1 MSEEN
6 TSNKPSNI
14 ETEARRLFRAVFE
27 HTFHFMGLLSPSGV
41 LIDANRTALDFVG
54 LELSDVVGQLFWET
68 PWWTRNPKS
77 QDLVRAA
84 VEQAASG
91 SVVRFDVE
99 HTDPEGNVIFV
110 DFSLTPVLDDNK
122 QVEFLIP
129 EGRDITDRI
138 NAVRNLAEREARTR
152 AIVDTAPDGIATIT
166 MDGIIESANAPMHK
180 LFKYANGELV
190 GKPVS
195 DILEFFFGEDTYV
208 QDSLKTGE
216 RKIFGV
222 GRETTGIKRDGR
234 RFPIEIALSLLNL
247 GHNRIFVSV
256 IRDIT
261 ERKKSQQLQAQLAAI
276 VEGSGDAIVGI
287 DADGIIASWNPA
299 AEALYEYSCDEAIG
313 RPVRTV
319 VPREM
324 RSEMDALFSRL
335 LKGEPVAHFE
345 TVLQS
350 KFGKLL
356 EVDLTLSPI
365 RNSQGQV
372 VGISTI
378 ARDISLRKEAD
389 RRIGEFYSTV
399 SHELRTPLTSIRA
412 SLGLLEGGVA
422 GQIDEE
428 ALQLVE
434 IARSESDRLI
444 RLINDILDLRKIESG
459 KLELKFKSVRL
470 NDLINSV
477 LESMRAMADEHK
489 VKITTQCDAD
499 QLIVLDRDRIVQVLA
514 NLISNAIKFS
524 PRGETVIVS
533 VEPIND
539 KECVRFSVTDKGS
552 GIRADQ
558 MHRLFGKFQ
567 QLDSSDTRA
576 KGGTGLGLAICKAIL
591 EQHGGSIGVESEP
604 GHGSSFW
611 FELPLI
617 DTMAGKHD
625 SHSEREHFFEP
636 QIKGGASLSPELL
649 EIEAEQSQRD
659 YKSAMQEHSTSN
671 QSQSS
676 ASTSLEPQK
685 RTGPVQV
692 VIIEDDPSTLDL
704 LERQLDPLGI
714 ECFGASDGNTAL
726 DLVRAK
732 NPDLIILDV
741 GIPAPNGFELVR
753 ILRQEHAATIPLL
766 VYTSLDL
773 SESDKLRLQL
783 GPSRH
788 MVKSRTS
795 HQEFLDAVIE
805 LVNSASHNSAAE
817 PRLKDAPLKTRSS
830 GEHRLRN
837 SGDQTRRVTTDQ
849 SSSDCN
855 SKPTTDHA
863 AIGQNTSV
871 RKGSEKNISKEGA
884 TDQIEVFQSETAHTA
899 TNDNASK
906 DDDLRSKSKKADG
919 DLP

>member
-1 MSEEN
+1 MGEESN
-6 TSNKPSNI
+6 TDHTASI
-14 ETEARRLFRAVFE
+14 ETEAQRLFRAVFE
-27 HTFHFMGLLSPSGV
+27 HTFHFMGILSPDGV
-41 LIDANRTALDFVG
+41 LIDANRTALNFVG
-54 LELSDVVGQLFWET
+54 LQLSDVVGQLFWET

-77 QDLVRAA
+77 QIRVREAIA
-84 VEQAASG
+84 EATGG

-99 HTDPEGNVIFV
+99 HTDPHGNVIVV
-110 DFSLTPVLDDNK
+110 DFSLTPVLDDNGRVK
-122 QVEFLIP
+122 YLIP
-129 EGRDITDRI
+129 EGRDITDRV

-166 MDGIIESANAPMHK
+166 MGGIIESANAPMHK
-180 LFKYANGELV
+180 LFKYANGELI

-195 DILEFFFGEDTYV
+195 EILEFFFGEDTYV

-216 RKIFGV
+216 RKLFGV
-222 GRETTGIKRDGR
+222 GRETIGIKRDGR
-234 RFPIEIALSLLNL
+234 KFPVEVALSLLNL

-287 DADGIIASWNPA
+287 DVDGIIASWNPA
-299 AEALYEYSCDEAIG
+299 AELLYGYTVNEAIG
-313 RPVRTV
+313 RPVRIV

-324 RSEMDALFSRL
+324 RSEMDEMFARL
-335 LKGEPVAHFE
+335 LNGEPVGHFE

-356 EVDLTLSPI
+356 EVDLTMSPI

-422 GQIDEE
+422 GEIDEE

-459 KLELKFKSVRL
+459 KLELKLRNIHL
-470 NDLINSV
+470 ADMIASV
-477 LESMRAMADEHK
+477 LESITPMADEHK
-489 VKITTQCDAD
+489 VKITTDCDAERY
-499 QLIVLDRDRIVQVLA
+499 INLDRDRIIQVLA

-524 PRGETVIVS
+524 PRGETVTVTVAPS
-533 VEPIND
+533 DD
-539 KECVRFSVTDKGS
+539 KSAMRFSITDKGA
-552 GIRADQ
+552 GIRPDQ

-604 GHGSSFW
+604 GKGSTFW
-611 FELPLI
+611 FELPNVEDL
-617 DTMAGKHD
+617 
-625 SHSEREHFFEP
+625 SEPPSSGDRLNEDR
-636 QIKGGASLSPELL
+636 QASQF
-649 EIEAEQSQRD
+649 A
-659 YKSAMQEHSTSN
+659 HSTQTTQPIHSTAYDQKQPGQESDATYSN
-671 QSQSS
+671 QSGPNTQ
-676 ASTSLEPQK
+676 ANTLYTEANANQDLPPPK
-685 RTGPVQV
+685 TGPVQV

-704 LERQLDPLGI
+704 LSRQLEPLGI
-714 ECFGASDGNTAL
+714 HCFGAVDGKTAL
-726 DLVRAK
+726 VLVREK
-732 NPDLIILDV
+732 QPDLIILDV
-741 GIPAPNGFELVR
+741 GIPAPDGFELVR
-753 ILRQEHAATIPLL
+753 ILRQEKSAVIPLL

-773 SESDKLRLQL
+773 NESDRMRLTL
-783 GPSRH
+783 GESRH
-788 MVKSRTS
+788 LVKSRTS
-795 HQEFLDAVIE
+795 HEEFIDSVIH
-805 LVNSASHNSAAE
+805 LINSGAKQHNAE
-817 PRLKDAPLKTRSS
+817 PRIKDGSRLRTRTS
-830 GEHRLRN
+830 GEHRMRT
-837 SGDQTRRVTTDQ
+837 SGEQRWRIHSEQPKPEGD
-849 SSSDCN
+849 
-855 SKPTTDHA
+855 SK
-863 AIGQNTSV
+863 
-871 RKGSEKNISKEGA
+871 
-884 TDQIEVFQSETAHTA
+884 
-899 TNDNASK
+899 
-906 DDDLRSKSKKADG
+906 
-919 DLP
+919 